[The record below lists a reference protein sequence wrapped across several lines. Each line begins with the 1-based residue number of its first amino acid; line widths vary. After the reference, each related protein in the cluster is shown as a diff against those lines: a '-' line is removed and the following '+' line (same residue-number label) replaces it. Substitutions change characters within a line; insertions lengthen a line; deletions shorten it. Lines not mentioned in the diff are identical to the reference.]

1 MLLSGGAPD
10 YETLLNALNRE
21 NIYQKTIIITLLFRQ
36 LCNEENTFLKHV
48 LESNSRIS
56 SYLLSLFQHDSYY
69 DSLGVSHCVDE
80 KLIKLLIC
88 IFRQMSIGSEQ
99 FIYALAHIMSSDADP
114 VFIGLFLI
122 GIYTNELSPN
132 DGNYLTLAMRDTGTI
147 YDYRRRFQDKKII
160 RRYPTGAV
168 SEKTA
173 LLLPSMIADSSREY
187 PVVSSFL
194 VAKSLSFTGGT
205 WDKLGSIP
213 GFVFPLPGNNTCDVI
228 GRCGV
233 AMTVAQADLCP
244 VDTILYQLRSITDT
258 VDSVSL
264 AASSIASKQL
274 SCPPDLLLLDVRYGE
289 GAFFNKDDAYTLLDS
304 IKGILLRNGID
315 VISQLTQTDQPNG
328 SSIGNQLELCEAIS
342 IMCKRDDCFDIRAKE
357 EQIALVSTFYA
368 TIMEY
373 VLPIKPYSEWCNLSN
388 KMISEQKLIKSFM
401 YMLEAHGVSASVI
414 EELINDPFKFFRL
427 VPHISIKAESSG
439 CLTKINQKQLGNI
452 VNFGVHRKINVDLSK
467 PVQDILSY
475 GSQPFRQEIN
485 LLLCK
490 RLGDEIHIGD
500 TLCQLFAER
509 DSKMTYD
516 LYTQL
521 SKQIQQCFNIE

>member
-1 MLLSGGAPD
+1 
-10 YETLLNALNRE
+10 
-21 NIYQKTIIITLLFRQ
+21 
-36 LCNEENTFLKHV
+36 
-48 LESNSRIS
+48 
-56 SYLLSLFQHDSYY
+56 
-69 DSLGVSHCVDE
+69 
-80 KLIKLLIC
+80 
-88 IFRQMSIGSEQ
+88 
-99 FIYALAHIMSSDADP
+99 MSSDADS
-114 VFIGLFLI
+114 VFISLLLI
-122 GIYTNELSPN
+122 GIYTNELSPK
-132 DGNYLTLAMRDTGTI
+132 DLNYLTLAMRDTGTI
-147 YDYRRRFQDKKII
+147 YDYRRRFQGKKII

-187 PVVSSFL
+187 PIVSSFL

-213 GFVFPLPGNNTCDVI
+213 DFVFPLPGNDTCDVI
-228 GRCGV
+228 ERCGV

-289 GAFFNKDDAYTLLDS
+289 GAFFNKDDALRLLDS
-304 IKGILLRNGID
+304 IEGILLSHGID
-315 VISQLTQTDQPNG
+315 VISQLTQTNQPNG

-368 TIMEY
+368 KIMEY
-373 VLPIKPYSEWCNLSN
+373 VLPIKSFSEWYSLSK
-388 KMISEQKLIKSFM
+388 KMISEHKLMKSFM
-401 YMLEAHGVSASVI
+401 YMLRAHGVSVSDI

-427 VPHISIKAESSG
+427 VPRINIKAEASG
-439 CLTKINQKQLGNI
+439 YLKKINQKKLGSI
-452 VNFGVHRKINVDLSK
+452 VNFGVYCKINVDLSK
-467 PVQDILSY
+467 PVQDILLH
-475 GSQPFRQEIN
+475 GSQPFRQEVN

-500 TLCQLFAER
+500 TLCQLFAEP
-509 DSKMTYD
+509 DFKMTYD
-516 LYTQL
+516 LYAQF
-521 SKQIQQCFNIE
+521 SKQIKQCFDIQ